1 MIPNS
6 TAARDVAY
14 LLHPYTNL
22 SAHREI
28 GPLVISRGK
37 GIHVYDEEGRE
48 YIEGLAGLWCAGLG
62 FDQERLVEAATR
74 QMRQLPFYHAFGGK
88 VPDVLV
94 DLAEAL
100 IAIAPKPLERALFVN
115 SGSEAN
121 DLAVK
126 IAWYVNNALGRP
138 EKKKIIA
145 RRKGYH
151 GVTVMS
157 GSLTGLAYAQDGFDL
172 PVSRVVHVDT
182 PHHYHGAA
190 PGESEED
197 YATRLAEQLEATIQA
212 EGPETVAAFI
222 AEPVMGAGGVIVPPR
237 TYFEKVQAVLRRHD
251 ILFIADEVICGF
263 ARTGNWFGCDS
274 FGIRPDIMT
283 VAKQLSAGFLPIA
296 ATLISGPVYEALV
309 AGSDTHGMFGHGNTY
324 GGHPVAAAV
333 ALETLKIYREME
345 IVDRVR
351 RVGASLQEGL
361 RRYADHPL
369 VGEVRGLGLI
379 AGAELVADKAA
390 RTNFD
395 KARGV
400 GAGLVRRAQAHGLL
414 TRAMPGDVIGFCPPM
429 VIDEAGV
436 TEMLHRFELAL
447 DETWSA
453 LREAA

>member
-22 SAHREI
+22 SAHRET
-28 GPLVISRGK
+28 GPMVISRGK

-62 FDQERLVEAATR
+62 FDQERLVEAAAR
-74 QMRQLPFYHAFGGK
+74 QMRQLPFYHAFNGK

-100 IAIAPKPLERALFVN
+100 MAIAPKPLERALFVN

-145 RRKGYH
+145 RRKAYH

-172 PVSRVVHVDT
+172 PVDRVVHVDT
-182 PHHYHGAA
+182 PHHYHGAE

-197 YATRLAEQLEATIQA
+197 YASRLAGQLEAVIQA
-212 EGPETVAAFI
+212 EGPGTVAAFI

-237 TYFEKVQAVLRRHD
+237 GYFEKVQAVLRRHD
-251 ILFIADEVICGF
+251 VLFIADEVICGF
-263 ARTGNWFGCDS
+263 GRTGAWFGCDS

-296 ATLISGPVYEALV
+296 ATLVSGRVYEALV
-309 AGSDTHGMFGHGNTY
+309 AGSDKHGLFGHGNTY

-333 ALETLKIYREME
+333 ALETLRIYREID
-345 IVDRVR
+345 IVGRVR
-351 RVGASLQEGL
+351 RVGAALQEGL
-361 RRYADHPL
+361 RRHADHPL
-369 VGEVRGLGLI
+369 IGEVRGLGLI
-379 AGAELVADKAA
+379 AAAELVADKTT

-395 KARGV
+395 KAQGV

-414 TRAMPGDVIGFCPPM
+414 IRALSGDSVAFCPPM
-429 VIDEAGV
+429 IIDEAGV
-436 TEMLHRFELAL
+436 EEMLRRFGLAL